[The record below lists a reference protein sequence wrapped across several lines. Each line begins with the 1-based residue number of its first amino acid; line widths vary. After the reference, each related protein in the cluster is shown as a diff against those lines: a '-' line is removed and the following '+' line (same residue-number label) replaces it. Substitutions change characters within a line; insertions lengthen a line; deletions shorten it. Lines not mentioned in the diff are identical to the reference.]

1 MTGCKAPCTYQHY
14 SLTDNPFTMHMGNY
28 SYFTISYVS
37 TDRTLEEEV
46 IKKRIYVLKVL
57 LVDPGADLPTRLPDQ

>member
-1 MTGCKAPCTYQHY
+1 MTGCKVPYTYQHY
-14 SLTDNPFTMHMGNY
+14 SLIDNPFTMHMGNY

-46 IKKRIYVLKVL
+46 IKKTISVLKVL
-57 LVDPGADLPTRLPDQ
+57 LVDPGADLPARLPDQ